1 MGEFSL
7 THILLVAIV
16 FLIFFGPKK
25 LPELGKSMGEAI
37 RGFKKAVSGNESN
50 DQQNAQLSRKDNS
63 EALSNKENERD
74 KAHRS

>member
-37 RGFKKAVSGNESN
+37 RGFKKAVSGNESS